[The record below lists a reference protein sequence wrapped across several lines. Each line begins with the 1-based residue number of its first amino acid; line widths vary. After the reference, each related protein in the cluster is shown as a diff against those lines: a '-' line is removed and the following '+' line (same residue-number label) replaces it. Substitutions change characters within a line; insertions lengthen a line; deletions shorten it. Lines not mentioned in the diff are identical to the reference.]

1 MFGFLKKKVKDAVS
15 KISTKVEEEV
25 PTEEVEIEVPSIE
38 DIDKEVAK
46 EKKGLFKKVFKS
58 KEEKEKIKTQ
68 NLIEKEKKL
77 QKYDEKEGLFEKV
90 RKTVATKKISED
102 KFEDLFWE
110 LELALLENNVAM
122 EVIEKIKHDLK
133 EKLTNKP
140 IKKDQVANI
149 VVNSL
154 KETIEDLLSFDV
166 VDIVEKAK
174 EKKPYV
180 ICFLG
185 INGSGKTTT
194 IAKVAKMFIDNNLN
208 VVMAA
213 SDTFRAAAIEQLE
226 KHAQNLNVKMI
237 KHEYGSD
244 AAAVAYDAIEHAK
257 AKGKDVVLIDTAG
270 RLHSNKDLMAEL
282 KKIIKVGN
290 PDMKIFV
297 GESITG
303 NDCVEQAKEFNDMV
317 GIDGIILSKADIDEK
332 GGAAL
337 SVAYVTNK
345 PILYIGTGQG
355 YDDLEKFDKDKIMK
369 SLGL

>member
-15 KISTKVEEEV
+15 KISSKVEDEV
-25 PTEEVEIEVPSIE
+25 LTEEVELTVPSVE
-38 DIDKEVAK
+38 DIEKQVSK
-46 EKKGLFKKVFKS
+46 EKKGLLNKVFKS
-58 KEEKEKIKTQ
+58 KEEKERIKQ
-68 NLIEKEKKL
+68 EKLIRQEKKL
-77 QKYDEKEGLFEKV
+77 ESYDEKEGIFEKV
-90 RKTVATKKISED
+90 RKTVATKKISSD
-102 KFEDLFWE
+102 KFDDLFWE
-110 LELALLENNVAM
+110 LELALLENNVAID
-122 EVIEKIKHDLK
+122 VIEKIKQDLK
-133 EKLTNKP
+133 SKIADKP
-140 IKKDQVANI
+140 IKKDEVATII
-149 VVNSL
+149 VDSL
-154 KETIEDLLSFDV
+154 KQSIEDLLSFEVKDLV
-166 VDIVEKAK
+166 KLSK
-174 EKKPYV
+174 EKKPFV

-194 IAKVAKMFIDNNLN
+194 IAKVGKLFQDHGMS

-213 SDTFRAAAIEQLE
+213 ADTFRAAAIEQLE
-226 KHAQNLNVKMI
+226 QHAHNLNIKLI

-282 KKIIKVGN
+282 KKIIKVSN

-303 NDCVEQAKEFNDMV
+303 NDCVEQAKQFDDMV

-337 SVAYVTNK
+337 SVSFVTKK

-355 YDDLEKFDKDKIMK
+355 YEDLELFDKDKIIK
-369 SLGL
+369 NLGL